1 MHLECWCGA
10 KCAGLFLAHH
20 LHHPCCVHHTGVPSP
35 LPHPSLTLAC
45 LDPCSGVP
53 QAHLGA
59 AFMGNSA
66 SVPVLVGHA
75 VDQAKASRDL
85 VGTVS
90 ERIFSDKEFFDS
102 IRVASSNVRATFA
115 DLGVADWYTG
125 GAAADEEYFLPPARL
140 HELQTSVHRASLAP
154 AAGILEPGGKTATVA
169 HLVEA
174 LASSMPVLPCFA
186 AVHAKRMDILWHLF
200 ARAVG
205 DVDGGDDAETAGKL
219 RVGSRIVRGPDWRW
233 VLGGARSA
241 PRH

>member
-1 MHLECWCGA
+1 MLVWCEVCGVVLGA
-10 KCAGLFLAHH
+10 
-20 LHHPCCVHHTGVPSP
+20 PSP
-35 LPHPSLTLAC
+35 PPVLCAPHRRALSPSTSITNAC
-45 LDPCSGVP
+45 LPRPMLRCATGP
-53 QAHLGA
+53 PGGA

-200 ARAVG
+200 ARVVG

-219 RVGSRIVRGPDWRW
+219 RVGSRVVRGPDWRW